1 MSMPI
6 MIPEMIR
13 PLATLDIETTGDSVQ
28 SDRIVEITA
37 MKFTP
42 AGDRTRLVQRLNPGI
57 PISGSATARHGIS
70 DTDVEDCP
78 RFEAIAS
85 HLAHFLSD
93 CDLCGSNIQQFDLPF
108 LLAEFSRV
116 GIQFSLRK
124 RAILDVAEVNR
135 AREPRELMNLAIS
148 AVLVALVTKN
158 SEKT

>member
-1 MSMPI
+1 MSISI

-13 PLATLDIETTGDSVQ
+13 PLATLDIETTGNSVL
-28 SDRIVEITA
+28 SDRIVEITV

-42 AGDRTRLVQRLNPGI
+42 AGDRSRSVWRLNPGI
-57 PISGSATARHGIS
+57 PIPPSATARHGIS
-70 DTDVEDCP
+70 DKHVVECP

-85 HLAHFLSD
+85 HLVHFLSD
-93 CDLCGSNIQQFDLPF
+93 CDLCGSNIKRLDLPI

-116 GIQFSLRK
+116 GIQFALRK
-124 RAILDVAEVNR
+124 RAILDVAEFNR
-135 AREPRELMNLAIS
+135 SREPCELMNLAIS